1 MNASQYQLPQ
11 HVSDD
16 RRRARAE
23 TLELQRKRFVLK
35 RDAPDGELPE
45 GFRLLPPTCAELP
58 SDADFPASKI
68 FGELAAY
75 RLWTALNLLPGTAR
89 WMALFRHPSRYLA
102 IFQGMLGP
110 REAMSRWREDAEFGR
125 QRLTGVNPMQVRLLR
140 EDRRTALWQA
150 GERVL
155 AANKPAHT

>member
-23 TLELQRKRFVLK
+23 TLARERARFAMK
-35 RDAPDGELPE
+35 RDRPSNPLPE
-45 GFRLLPPTCAELP
+45 GFRLLPPECATLP
-58 SDADFPASKI
+58 ADADFPASKI

-89 WMALFRHPSRYLA
+89 WMPLFRSPSRYLA
-102 IFQGMLGP
+102 IFQGILGP

-125 QRLTGVNPMQVRLLR
+125 QRLTGARIQACCRRILASRGALR
-140 EDRRTALWQA
+140 GLSE
-150 GERVL
+150 
-155 AANKPAHT
+155 